1 MFDIKQYYKQ
11 AHSGERVENSDLLNH
26 IKKWDKYTKLL
37 GFKSRYYSDRKWNP
51 MYPTFYHRT
60 ER

>member
-26 IKKWDKYTKLL
+26 IKNIPKL
-37 GFKSRYYSDRKWNP
+37 
-51 MYPTFYHRT
+51 FYG
-60 ER
+60 EGVLLEKL

>member
-26 IKKWDKYTKLL
+26 IKKYPQVILWGGSTLGEAVGKYL
-37 GFKSRYYSDRKWNP
+37 
-51 MYPTFYHRT
+51 
-60 ER
+60 

>member
-26 IKKWDKYTKLL
+26 IKKYPPSYFM
-37 GFKSRYYSDRKWNP
+37 GREYSWRSC
-51 MYPTFYHRT
+51 R
-60 ER
+60 